1 MECIKLTSYDKMK
14 KNESEHLNY
23 KSSSTS
29 LLPFHFFRNL
39 VKGISLSID
48 NESASGN
55 GNLRAF
61 RLFRFFHCGYL
72 YCFYHFDHSQVFGKL
87 KTTVR
92 LYLCRQTRS
101 RSSRQSTSESKN
113 DRSGLFAAVLL
124 TYLNGALRKNLV
136 DLTLSLMIFKAD
148 DVTFLTRS
156 VQFSLSDSFIPCI
169 IKFQRLL

>member
-1 MECIKLTSYDKMK
+1 MSRPPVMVTSVPSVFFASSIAGTYIVFII
-14 KNESEHLNY
+14 SITA
-23 KSSSTS
+23 KSSAS
-29 LLPFHFFRNL
+29 L
-39 VKGISLSID
+39 K
-48 NESASGN
+48 
-55 GNLRAF
+55 
-61 RLFRFFHCGYL
+61 
-72 YCFYHFDHSQVFGKL
+72 Q
-87 KTTVR
+87 

>member
-1 MECIKLTSYDKMK
+1 MVYLFPLTMSRPPIMVTFVPSVVFASFIAGTYIVFIITITA
-14 KNESEHLNY
+14 
-23 KSSSTS
+23 KSSAS
-29 LLPFHFFRNL
+29 LKQLPL
-39 VKGISLSID
+39 
-48 NESASGN
+48 
-55 GNLRAF
+55 
-61 RLFRFFHCGYL
+61 
-72 YCFYHFDHSQVFGKL
+72 
-87 KTTVR
+87 R

-136 DLTLSLMIFKAD
+136 DLTLSLLIFKAD

-156 VQFSLSDSFIPCI
+156 VQFSLSDSFIPCV